1 MHNDSI
7 DVNDELSDAP
17 VGRMHIKLG
26 ILLALMTLF
35 DGYDT
40 FNPAYVIHYV
50 RGPWLLSLQ
59 QAGLL
64 VSSGLV
70 GFLFGA
76 AIHGA
81 IADRFG
87 RRITLIAGLW
97 ITTVFSVLTALAAD
111 TFASF
116 CTLRVLTGLG
126 LGVLLPLATTYINE
140 LAPRRVENTFALW
153 GVALGWAA
161 GGAAA
166 GLVGVFL
173 TPHTGWQG
181 LYWIG
186 SLSILLIPF
195 VHLYL
200 PESPKFALLR
210 GRESEVRGILAKLRP
225 ERAHLYQTLSIRK
238 PLVPEKAPVLA
249 LLAAPYRRLSIAIWL
264 TSFLSLFCI
273 FGLSGWIPTLM
284 QARGE
289 SFGMSFAFGALMQ
302 VMSFVG
308 GLVCGRL
315 VDRTGHP
322 RFWLCMWWAA
332 GALSVLALVFL
343 QSHWVNLV
351 CSAMAGFCIIGG
363 QFVLN
368 NFTAASY
375 ETRMRATA
383 VGMEL
388 AVGRLGAILGPFI
401 GGALQQIFGG
411 TQAMLLAI
419 VIAAGGAAVTVRF
432 ATRSAGC
439 RFDSRGEADDVAT
452 ATGITS
458 ANGLN
463 QELG

>member
-7 DVNDELSDAP
+7 DVNAELADAP
-17 VGRMHIKLG
+17 VGGMHIKLG

-50 RGPWLLSLQ
+50 RGPWQLSLQ

-87 RRITLIAGLW
+87 RRITLIGGLW
-97 ITTVFSVLTALAAD
+97 ITTIFSLLTALAAD
-111 TFASF
+111 SFASF
-116 CTLRVLTGLG
+116 CALRVLTGLG
-126 LGVLLPLATTYINE
+126 LGVLLPLSTTYINE
-140 LAPRRVENTFALW
+140 LAPRRIENTFALW

-166 GLVGVFL
+166 GLVGVFV

-186 SLSILLIPF
+186 SLSVVLIPF

-210 GRESEVRGILAKLRP
+210 GRETEVRDILARLRP
-225 ERAHLYQTLSIRK
+225 QRAHLYRTLSIRK
-238 PLVPEKAPVLA
+238 PTTSEKAPVLA

-289 SFGMSFAFGALMQ
+289 SFGASFAFGALMQ

-315 VDRTGHP
+315 VDRTDRP
-322 RFWLCMWWAA
+322 RFWLCAWWAT
-332 GALSVLALVFL
+332 GAVAVLTLMFF
-343 QSHWVNLV
+343 QSHWVNLA

-368 NFTAASY
+368 NFTATSY

-401 GGALQQIFGG
+401 GGALQQIFGSS
-411 TQAMLLAI
+411 QATLLAI
-419 VIAAGGAAVTVRF
+419 VIAAAGAAVTVRF
-432 ATRSAGC
+432 ATRSADCGC
-439 RFDSRGEADDVAT
+439 DSRSEAVEAT
-452 ATGITS
+452 TAMTS
-458 ANGLN
+458 ASKLK